1 MEIRKATPGDL
12 EGIRAVYAAAKAFM
26 DAHGNASQWE
36 PGYPD
41 SVIPG
46 DIANG
51 NCYVETENGVIH
63 GVFVCILGEDPTYR
77 VITDGAWRNDNPY
90 ATIHRLGSMAR
101 SPALPAGALI
111 SARAFARTSGWT
123 PMSIT
128 P

>member
-1 MEIRKATPGDL
+1 MEIRKAPPGDL

-51 NCYVETENGVIH
+51 NCYAETENGVIH
-63 GVFVCILGEDPTYR
+63 GVFVCILGEDLTYR
-77 VITDGAWRNDNPY
+77 VITDGAWRNDDPY
-90 ATIHRLGSMAR
+90 ATIHRLGSDG
-101 SPALPAGALI
+101 ALPGFTG
-111 SARAFARTSGWT
+111 RCWRTW
-123 PMSIT
+123 
-128 P
+128 